1 MTTSPSWTDEAVNDD
16 GALPFDPWP
25 GDEDGDQPVA
35 RAGMSPN
42 SAITAI
48 ADDPASQQRQ
58 LVHLDDRQA
67 ISVFRKTLKELGLAA
82 GQIWDRRDLARQC
95 REAEYKHSL
104 EAALTL
110 LSHRARSHADLGR
123 RLKRKGYSTSA
134 IGAVVKK
141 LSDLRLLDDEQ
152 FAENLMDSLQRRES
166 LGQRAIFDR
175 MRREGLP
182 QTVVARVIEERT
194 DEDREAARAL
204 ELARKRLSRMTN
216 VDPMKARRRVYA
228 FLIRRG
234 FATRHAAAAIQQ
246 ASVAAQSASAVAE
259 GEFPSDET
267 EAWD

>member
-1 MTTSPSWTDEAVNDD
+1 MNDRETPPLD
-16 GALPFDPWP
+16 LWP
-25 GDEDGDQPVA
+25 GDEDGDEPVL
-35 RAGMSPN
+35 RAGGSPRG
-42 SAITAI
+42 SVLPTSDITVI
-48 ADDPASQQRQ
+48 ADDPATRQRQ

-82 GQIWDRRDLARQC
+82 GQNWDRRDLARQC
-95 REAEYKHSL
+95 REVEYKHAL
-104 EAALTL
+104 EAAIAL
-110 LSHRARSHADLGR
+110 LSQRARSLADLGR
-123 RLKRKGYSTSA
+123 RLRRKGYSTSA
-134 IGAVVKK
+134 IGSVVKK

-152 FAENLMDSLQRRES
+152 FAENLMDSLQRREN

-182 QTVVARVIEERT
+182 PTVVARVIEERT
-194 DEDREAARAL
+194 DEDREATRAL

-234 FATRHAAAAIQQ
+234 FAARHAAAALQQ
-246 ASVAAQSASAVAE
+246 ASAAVAE
-259 GEFPSDET
+259 GEFPPDET